1 MQVIDLETKEISEIQ
16 DLINELAIP
25 DNADAKKQTRFGIE
39 TKLDA
44 YYRAALQLHSYSQ
57 SFSIAQVSLMPGL
70 GKRLLQELEDR
81 VLPNIQERSEHAH
94 ILNVVIRALTEI
106 IPGGYI
112 NKSFVRD
119 FFNSLQATIA

>member
-25 DNADAKKQTRFGIE
+25 DNADAKKQTRFGVE

-70 GKRLLQELEDR
+70 GKRLLEELEDR
-81 VLPNIQERSEHAH
+81 VLPNIQERSDAH

-112 NKSFVRD
+112 NKLFVRD